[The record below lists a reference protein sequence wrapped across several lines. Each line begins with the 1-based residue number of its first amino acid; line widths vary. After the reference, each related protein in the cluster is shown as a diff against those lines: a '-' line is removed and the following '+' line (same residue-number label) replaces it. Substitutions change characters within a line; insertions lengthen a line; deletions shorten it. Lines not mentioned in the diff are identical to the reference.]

1 VTASSPSGSPGSGH
15 RTAQG
20 PLGSKANGN
29 GRDRRL
35 FDLLLAVRGRKT
47 SLIQVHNNPDPDAL
61 GAAMGMRE
69 LYRRFLDLRSRIVFG
84 GIVGRA
90 ENRTM
95 LRLLE
100 LEIVPASKVD
110 FGGCDLLTLVDAQ
123 PGFGHAPLPEGRY
136 PDVVVDHHPVRESRP
151 KGVAYWDVAHP
162 VGATSTLV
170 AQLFFRNRVPLP
182 RDVATALM
190 YGIKSDTHDLSEHA
204 TDEDREAY
212 QALFPFADT
221 ATIAQIQNARVPRSY
236 FEIFQRA
243 IANAEVYDFA
253 CLADL
258 GRIDNPDMVAEM
270 ADFLLRCE
278 DLRWTM
284 VTGIYE
290 QTLHFSLR
298 STDRNARAGS
308 LARKVVGVMGSAG
321 GHGQIAGGQV
331 PLGDADKATREKVVK
346 AVADRFLTDVKAK
359 RSLQR
364 SLVGHPGEDTDTH
377 GMESG
382 GAGGTP

>member
-1 VTASSPSGSPGSGH
+1 VSS
-15 RTAQG
+15 
-20 PLGSKANGN
+20 N

-35 FDLLLAVRGRKT
+35 LQLLLAVRGRKT

-69 LYRRFLDLRSRIVFG
+69 LYQRYLDVRSRIVFG

-95 LRLLE
+95 LRLLG
-100 LEIVPASKVD
+100 LEIVPANKVD
-110 FGGCDLLTLVDAQ
+110 FGCCDLLTLVDAQ
-123 PGFGHAPLPEGRY
+123 PGFGHAQLPDGRL

-151 KGVAYWDVAHP
+151 PGVLYWDVARP

-170 AQLFFRNRVPLP
+170 AELFLLNNVPLP

-204 TDEDREAY
+204 TEQDREAY
-212 QALFPFADT
+212 QRLFSFADMST
-221 ATIAQIQNARVPRSY
+221 LAQIQNARVPQSY
-236 FEIFQRA
+236 FAVFRRA
-243 IANAEVYDFA
+243 IENAQVYDFA
-253 CLADL
+253 CVSHL

-270 ADFLLRCE
+270 ADFVLRCE

-284 VTGIYE
+284 ITGTYE
-290 QTLHFSLR
+290 DVLHLSLR
-298 STDRNARAGS
+298 STDKNAHAGT

-321 GHGQIAGGQV
+321 GHGQMAGGQV
-331 PLGDADKATREKVVK
+331 PFKDADARTREQMVE
-346 AVADRFLTDVKAK
+346 AVTDRFLRGVKAK
-359 RSLQR
+359 RSLKR
-364 SLVGHPGEDTDTH
+364 SLVAPPVE
-377 GMESG
+377 
-382 GAGGTP
+382 GAVERQA

>member
-1 VTASSPSGSPGSGH
+1 MSASSPP
-15 RTAQG
+15 G
-20 PLGSKANGN
+20 PLASKTNGN

-35 FDLLLAVRGRKT
+35 VELLLSVRGRKT

-69 LYRRFLDLRSRIVFG
+69 LYQRFLDLRSRIVFG

-110 FGGCDLLTLVDAQ
+110 FGPCDLLTLVDAQ

-136 PDVVVDHHPVRESRP
+136 PDVVIDHHPVRESRP
-151 KGVAYWDVAHP
+151 PAVAYWDVARP

-170 AQLFFRNRVPLP
+170 ALLFLRNNVPVP

-204 TDEDREAY
+204 TDDDREAY
-212 QALFPFADT
+212 QKLFPFADT
-221 ATIAQIQNARVPRSY
+221 ATIAQIQNARVPQSY
-236 FEIFQRA
+236 FAIFSRA
-243 IANAEVYDFA
+243 IENAQVYDFA
-253 CLADL
+253 CVSHL
-258 GRIDNPDMVAEM
+258 GRIDNADMVAEM

-331 PLGDADKATREKVVK
+331 PLNDADKRTREQVVK
-346 AVADRFLTDVKAK
+346 AVTDRFLSDVKAK

-364 SLVGHPGEDTDTH
+364 SLLEQPGDETDTKDF
-377 GMESG
+377 E
-382 GAGGTP
+382 AGGTA

>member
-1 VTASSPSGSPGSGH
+1 
-15 RTAQG
+15 
-20 PLGSKANGN
+20 
-29 GRDRRL
+29 
-35 FDLLLAVRGRKT
+35 
-47 SLIQVHNNPDPDAL
+47 
-61 GAAMGMRE
+61 
-69 LYRRFLDLRSRIVFG
+69 
-84 GIVGRA
+84 
-90 ENRTM
+90 
-95 LRLLE
+95 
-100 LEIVPASKVD
+100 
-110 FGGCDLLTLVDAQ
+110 
-123 PGFGHAPLPEGRY
+123 
-136 PDVVVDHHPVRESRP
+136 
-151 KGVAYWDVAHP
+151 
-162 VGATSTLV
+162 
-170 AQLFFRNRVPLP
+170 
-182 RDVATALM
+182 M

-236 FEIFQRA
+236 FGIFQRA

-253 CLADL
+253 CIADL

-364 SLVGHPGEDTDTH
+364 SLVEHPGEDTDTH
-377 GMESG
+377 GVEAG

>member
-1 VTASSPSGSPGSGH
+1 MSASSPP
-15 RTAQG
+15 G
-20 PLGSKANGN
+20 PLTSKPNGN
-29 GRDRRL
+29 GRDKRL
-35 FDLLLAVRGRKT
+35 EELLVSVRGRKS

-69 LYRRFLDLRSRIVFG
+69 IYSRFLDLRSRIVFG

-95 LRLLE
+95 LRLLQ

-110 FGGCDLLTLVDAQ
+110 FSTCDLHTLVDAQ

-136 PDVVVDHHPVRESRP
+136 PNVVIDHHPVRESRP
-151 KGVAYWDVAHP
+151 PAVAFWDVARP

-170 AQLFFRNRVPLP
+170 ALLFLRNHVAIP

-212 QALFPFADT
+212 HGLFPFADT
-221 ATIAQIQNARVPRSY
+221 ATIAQIQNARVPKSY
-236 FEIFQRA
+236 FAMFLRA
-243 IANAEVYDFA
+243 IEAAQVYDFA
-253 CLADL
+253 CVSHL

-284 VTGIYE
+284 VTGLYE

-308 LARKVVGVMGSAG
+308 LARRVVGVMGSAG
-321 GHGQIAGGQV
+321 GHGQMAGGQV
-331 PLGDADKATREKVVK
+331 PLNDADKRTRERVIK
-346 AVADRFLTDVKAK
+346 AVTDRFLSDVKAK
-359 RSLQR
+359 RSLRR
-364 SLVGHPGEDTDTH
+364 SLVADDTMDDTDTK
-377 GMESG
+377 ELDVG
-382 GAGGTP
+382 GLGGLP